1 MGSISVNNDFST
13 FCNNLRLNNTAV
25 SNIQTRYHTITKRIK
40 QDFWNTDSDTTHSLY
55 VGSYGRGTCINTSDV
70 DIVVELPWSYYTKYN
85 DYSGNGQSAL
95 LQAMRNSLMK
105 TYSSSSVSAD
115 GQVVDIDFYDG
126 IKFEI
131 VPAFKYSDN
140 SGYCYPDTNNGGTW
154 KSMNPKAEIDSFN
167 GRNIISNKNLKRLC
181 RMIRSWNYQ
190 HTVLMSGILIDTIA
204 YRFIQN
210 YEYADKSFTCYDWMS
225 RDFFKYLHDNA
236 DQEYWLKPGSNE
248 RVYKK
253 YSFKSDAE
261 KAYIKCL
268 EALSDYDN
276 DYAYCWHQDWRE
288 IYGYKFPEQ

>member
-1 MGSISVNNDFST
+1 MGSISVSNDFST
-13 FCNNLRLNNTAV
+13 FCNNLRLNNTVV
-25 SNIQTRYHTITKRIK
+25 SNIQTRYHAITKRIN

-55 VGSYGRGTCINTSDV
+55 VGSYGRGTCIYTSDV

-95 LQAMRNSLMK
+95 LQAVRNSLMK
-105 TYSSSSVSAD
+105 TYSSSAVSAD

-126 IKFEI
+126 IKFEV

-190 HTVLMSGILIDTIA
+190 HTALM
-204 YRFIQN
+204 
-210 YEYADKSFTCYDWMS
+210 
-225 RDFFKYLHDNA
+225 
-236 DQEYWLKPGSNE
+236 
-248 RVYKK
+248 
-253 YSFKSDAE
+253 
-261 KAYIKCL
+261 
-268 EALSDYDN
+268 
-276 DYAYCWHQDWRE
+276 
-288 IYGYKFPEQ
+288 